1 MRVAAH
7 WSARSPGVFCKANL
21 LSSAVGGP
29 ESLAGIVKTV
39 TVIINTVHRSL
50 VPSHGTGQRK
60 NPHLPGPVTLGN
72 YFSDLGLIGCKMH
85 IIILWAAGRG
95 SGVWSM
101 KKSPE
106 LVRCCQ
112 RCKGLMLPGS
122 SYHVRSFP
130 KCFADTNY
138 KSPRKWKCRRL
149 KVFARVTQKKGP
161 NVTSESRSVSFQNPC
176 HQTAGAMLMLRCIG
190 EHVTFLST
198 YPLPQHGT
206 VLQKA
211 SVPLFNSSAP
221 EIPSRLVA

>member
-21 LSSAVGGP
+21 FSSAVGGL

-72 YFSDLGLIGCKMH
+72 YLSDLGLIGCKMH

-101 KKSPE
+101 KKTPE

-112 RCKGLMLPGS
+112 DARDWCCLVAATMWGPFLNALQTLTTNLHTSGS
-122 SYHVRSFP
+122 AGGWRYLLGSH
-130 KCFADTNY
+130 
-138 KSPRKWKCRRL
+138 RK
-149 KVFARVTQKKGP
+149 

-176 HQTAGAMLMLRCIG
+176 YQTAGAMLMLRCIG

-198 YPLPQHGT
+198 YPLPQHRT